1 MKENPM
7 RRTLYCFMIILMI
20 LPGWIGAQSYITPNG
35 DMKIVVIKDPYSD
48 SRTGPELLKG
58 PGLLA
63 SGGLLEKLPEW
74 GCSLEAILDVEMPPE
89 LEREYG
95 EWNRASLTNRTL
107 GKMMYAYDKGEVF
120 FIGLLSGSKS
130 VIGMLAGLQHLGPG
144 RAPMKD
150 SQGRDIIG
158 LPRLGDAKPLKV
170 GLVWIDAKAAFNTPD
185 ISVEGNM
192 GGMNVAIA
200 AGLSNS
206 TLRMQAGLDPPIST
220 KFIVMAGI
228 RDTNPYEQFNIDNSF
243 IETISINDLKHNSE
257 NIKKQ
262 MRRLSGL
269 TDILYIHVDLS
280 VLDPSEI
287 PGHPHTVPH
296 GPTSRELADCLE
308 TMFSFPRAAALGIA
322 SLHDEADEMSVKAA
336 YRLIEGALKGIKNR

>member
-1 MKENPM
+1 M
-7 RRTLYCFMIILMI
+7 
-20 LPGWIGAQSYITPNG
+20 
-35 DMKIVVIKDPYSD
+35 
-48 SRTGPELLKG
+48 
-58 PGLLA
+58 A
-63 SGGLLEKLPEW
+63 SGGLMEKLPEW
-74 GCSLEAILDVEMPPE
+74 GCSIEAVLDVEMPPE
-89 LEREYG
+89 SEREYG

-107 GKMMYAYDKGEVF
+107 GKMMYAYDKGKVF

-130 VIGMLAGLQHLGPG
+130 AIGMLAGLQHLGPD
-144 RAPMKD
+144 RALLKD
-150 SQGRDIIG
+150 SSGRDIIG
-158 LPRLGDAKPLKV
+158 LPRLGDARPLKV

-192 GGMNVAIA
+192 GGMNVAVA
-200 AGLSNS
+200 AGLSNA

-243 IETISINDLKHNSE
+243 IETISISDLKHNSE

-262 MRRLSGL
+262 MKRLSGL
-269 TDILYIHVDLS
+269 TDILYVHVDIS

-322 SLHDEADEMSVKAA
+322 SLHDEAEEMSVKAA